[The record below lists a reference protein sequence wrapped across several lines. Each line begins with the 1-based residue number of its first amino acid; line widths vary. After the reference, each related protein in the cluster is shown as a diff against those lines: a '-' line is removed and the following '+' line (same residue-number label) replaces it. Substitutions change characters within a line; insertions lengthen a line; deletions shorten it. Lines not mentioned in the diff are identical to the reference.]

1 MTNMV
6 EQIFGGL
13 VITAYPEMPVPA
25 SARQSITR
33 AQGKAALIQ
42 AGLWSGVEAFV
53 DAIPDETER
62 ALASV
67 ALHDTL
73 TWERSSP
80 FLAAAAQA
88 LGLTDEQLDALF
100 AVAASVEL

>member
-1 MTNMV
+1 MV

-13 VITAYPEMPVPA
+13 VISAYPELPVAP
-25 SARQSITR
+25 SVPQSITR

-53 DAIPDETER
+53 AAIPDETER
-62 ALASV
+62 ALANV

-73 TWERSSP
+73 TWKRSSP

-88 LGLTDEQLDALF
+88 LGITDEQLDALF
-100 AVAASVEL
+100 AMADSVEL